1 MFESPRNH
9 NTTIKSLKGGF
20 KNDEERDSAMTN
32 VSDFDIAF
40 VRDGKWKDSGTA
52 INIRR
57 RISFN

>member
-1 MFESPRNH
+1 MD
-9 NTTIKSLKGGF
+9 IKDIF

-40 VRDGKWKDSGTA
+40 VKNGKWKDSGTA